1 MADARMTAPALVFL
15 HGVGNKNPDLDSPK
29 QWKAGLERGLN
40 AAGYPSLDHVDV
52 IAPQYR
58 DLLLELE
65 SEPTAKEKKR
75 RLTFPGLQQGLSK
88 EEHAAFTKRMA
99 ALERMLSND
108 YGGVEGPVTDAAQA
122 AARAGFHIPLFKEAK
137 HYMRNTVVRERVLN
151 RVLESL
157 PKEGSIV
164 LVGHSLGSVIAA
176 DVLTKLPRAL
186 HIAGMVTVGSP
197 LAQAN
202 FDLGKLDTDL
212 KEPPANLEWWVNFW
226 SRTDPVAA
234 WRGAATA
241 VPWLLDLRVP
251 TVISPVHAHYAAEY
265 LEEPLVGKA
274 IGYALFGSQ
283 SKEIVL
289 VDGNVDVPIDSSE
302 LRALIGLRLAHLTKT
317 ELEKGMQKRYAGALA
332 EIQGQ
337 VVRDLIERRQVERR
351 PIPQAIAELQLIESD
366 LSEDVPAP
374 KPIAV
379 ESKEFA
385 AELLTVLALQ
395 NLLPPYEIEIKTA
408 VKRKAL
414 QELSGEM
421 QQGTKLGNIA
431 IDAIEEASRV
441 LAGKGRSLL
450 KWGLVSAGALA
461 VVATGGL
468 ILAPAS
474 AGLAGAAA
482 ITSGL
487 AAFGPGG
494 MIGGLI
500 TAGTLVSAGSSSIA
514 VGILSSSSSAAEVER
529 LIHGQLSL
537 AILRKRAGLPNDNR
551 LWNVWVETERELI
564 REQQRINRFSDP
576 NSEASKEIE
585 RKIEALQRAIDYAEE
600 NLLSPRAIES

>member
-1 MADARMTAPALVFL
+1 
-15 HGVGNKNPDLDSPK
+15 
-29 QWKAGLERGLN
+29 
-40 AAGYPSLDHVDV
+40 
-52 IAPQYR
+52 
-58 DLLLELE
+58 
-65 SEPTAKEKKR
+65 
-75 RLTFPGLQQGLSK
+75 
-88 EEHAAFTKRMA
+88 
-99 ALERMLSND
+99 
-108 YGGVEGPVTDAAQA
+108 
-122 AARAGFHIPLFKEAK
+122 
-137 HYMRNTVVRERVLN
+137 
-151 RVLESL
+151 
-157 PKEGSIV
+157 
-164 LVGHSLGSVIAA
+164 
-176 DVLTKLPRAL
+176 
-186 HIAGMVTVGSP
+186 
-197 LAQAN
+197 
-202 FDLGKLDTDL
+202 
-212 KEPPANLEWWVNFW
+212 
-226 SRTDPVAA
+226 
-234 WRGAATA
+234 
-241 VPWLLDLRVP
+241 
-251 TVISPVHAHYAAEY
+251 
-265 LEEPLVGKA
+265 
-274 IGYALFGSQ
+274 
-283 SKEIVL
+283 
-289 VDGNVDVPIDSSE
+289 
-302 LRALIGLRLAHLTKT
+302 
-317 ELEKGMQKRYAGALA
+317 MQKRYAGALA

-379 ESKEFA
+379 ESREFA
-385 AELLTVLALQ
+385 TELLTVLALQ
-395 NLLPPYEIEIKTA
+395 NLLHPYEIEIKTA

-551 LWNVWVETERELI
+551 LWNVWVETERGLI
-564 REQQRINRFSDP
+564 REQQRISRFSDP
-576 NSEASKEIE
+576 NSEAGKEIE